1 MGFFGGLIGI
11 SLGWTLGGPIGALI
25 GFIVG
30 STITSGAKLLSNHS
44 TGEQGQTYSQA
55 NKTTQGDFIV
65 SLMVLV
71 ATVMKADN
79 RVTKA
84 ELDEVKHFL
93 SRHFNEQDSLEALQL
108 LKNILKQEYDYEP
121 VCLQIG
127 SRMNYSGKLELIHW
141 LFKVS
146 CADGTLSNSEL
157 SLITRIAQLMRISSG
172 DFISIKA
179 IYLAYSNGSYNSQS
193 KASKQ
198 NKMTATTA
206 CQILEVN
213 INASEQE
220 IKKAYRRMAMKYHP
234 DKVNTLG
241 EQVRKSATEKF
252 KAVNEAYETLKV
264 LKGFK

>member
-1 MGFFGGLIGI
+1 MGFFGGLVG
-11 SLGWTLGGPIGALI
+11 SALGWTLGGPIGAIIGFLI
-25 GFIVG
+25 G
-30 STITSGAKLLSNHS
+30 SSITSGAKLISNKS
-44 TGEQGQTYSQA
+44 TGGQGYSQA
-55 NKTTQGDFIV
+55 NTTTQGDFIV

-79 RVTKA
+79 NVTKA
-84 ELDEVKHFL
+84 ELDEVKQFL
-93 SRHFNEQDSLEALQL
+93 LKHFNEQDSLEALQL
-108 LKNILKQEYDYEP
+108 LKDILKQEYDYEP

-127 SRMNYSGKLELIHW
+127 SRMNYSSKLELIHW

-157 SLITRIAQLMRISSG
+157 SLITRISQLMNISSG
-172 DFISIKA
+172 DFVSIKA

-193 KASKQ
+193 KVKTEP
-198 NKMTATTA
+198 KMTVALA
-206 CQILEVN
+206 CQILEVDK
-213 INASEQE
+213 NASEEE

-241 EQVRKSATEKF
+241 EEVRKSATEKF

-264 LKGFK
+264 LKGIK

>member
-30 STITSGAKLLSNHS
+30 TTITSGVKLISNKS
-44 TGEQGQTYSQA
+44 TGGQAYSGA
-55 NKTTQGDFIV
+55 NTTTQGDFIV

-121 VCLQIG
+121 VCSQIG

-146 CADGTLSNSEL
+146 CADGTLNDSEL
-157 SLITRIAQLMRISSG
+157 SLITRMAQLMSISSG